1 MSDENGMIGMSRK
14 SRLRAEVT
22 YLMLKGAGL
31 AALVFFGGWIAIAI
45 IAALGRQ
52 LPEDSRGA
60 ADPTPLSYVVS
71 PDGADVQSA

>member
-1 MSDENGMIGMSRK
+1 MSDLDNMISMSRK
-14 SRLRAEVT
+14 SRLRAEIT
-22 YLMLKGAGL
+22 YLMLKGAGV

-52 LPEDSRGA
+52 LPEDSRSA

-71 PDGADVQSA
+71 PDTANVMTA